1 MTEETELAADGNHYS
16 VYSANLDRLELSLE
30 DGAFDLELTYREED
44 VADRFTRM
52 WEGCDDY
59 KFGPDRRDERL
70 RTVHHRC
77 LFLVA
82 LMGAI
87 IAYQAYRGYRRNDAT
102 SMLYLAL
109 GLLLL
114 TVCPFLVN
122 VTITTV
128 TNADHLVTVF
138 FENVSRL
145 LGLVAIMY
153 SLYGRH

>member
-1 MTEETELAADGNHYS
+1 MTTSSVRIGETSVFEL
-16 VYSANLDRLELSLE
+16 
-30 DGAFDLELTYREED
+30 
-44 VADRFTRM
+44 FTIAS
-52 WEGCDDY
+52 
-59 KFGPDRRDERL
+59 
-70 RTVHHRC
+70 